1 MLNFCVSILI
11 ATFLLSSVS
20 LAGYQSGFC
29 RSRACFFCARVM
41 LYLQSVDFL
50 LQMKDPAVVQRK
62 AQVLWKPLVVLYVWV
77 TGECSGL
84 KSIENSSPKSVLDW
98 IMCLKEIVWGVN
110 LILMGRNS
118 VWSLSEM
125 FGGVRPRFG
134 PVLWLQ
140 VVNKTNTPMFKVVV
154 VFC

>member
-1 MLNFCVSILI
+1 M
-11 ATFLLSSVS
+11 
-20 LAGYQSGFC
+20 
-29 RSRACFFCARVM
+29 
-41 LYLQSVDFL
+41 
-50 LQMKDPAVVQRK
+50 
-62 AQVLWKPLVVLYVWV
+62 

-98 IMCLKEIVWGVN
+98 LMCLKEIVWGVN

-140 VVNKTNTPMFKVVV
+140 VVNKTNTPMFMLQSCCCCFLLNIFFFLKGESIKVQ
-154 VFC
+154 FGQCKI